1 VLADVRVRF
10 ATIKG
15 VEVVPVVE
23 HVDAE
28 FLGVCCGTPD
38 VVIACVL
45 WVELDGDAYIW
56 HLRLLGSGH
65 LTITPT
71 SSHDDGGYPPA
82 MDSITYRPV
91 TDDEYPAF
99 ARALI
104 EGFSDDIPDEELTD
118 LIKSTLPAQRTLAAF
133 DGDEIVGTFGG
144 YDVDLTVPGGHVAM
158 EGTTVVTVFPTH
170 RRMGLMSE
178 MMSRHLEN
186 SVANGY
192 SIAGLWAS
200 ASNIYGRY
208 GFGVAS
214 YAHTV
219 TMRARDIVFRD
230 GIDIDRVRRISV
242 EDAHEVLPRVFDRV
256 LPTTPGMYARSA
268 VWWKADVL
276 QDADWTKQGKTSKR
290 IVIHEGSDGPDGYAI
305 YRQQSGES
313 DDGHANGTV
322 HIVEIIAA
330 TERAHASLWS
340 YLTNVDG
347 CPNIRSWNT
356 RVDDPLPMKLVE
368 PRRIKLESHFDAL
381 WILILDVVAALEAR
395 SYEHD
400 GTIRFTV
407 AGSFRPDV
415 RGSYEL
421 SVENGVGS
429 CTRIE
434 DEGELALDID
444 VLGALYL
451 GGCDTSAY
459 ASAGRVRG
467 DTASIGRLHELFRT
481 ARSPWCNQVF

>member
-1 VLADVRVRF
+1 MLRV
-10 ATIKG
+10 K
-15 VEVVPVVE
+15 
-23 HVDAE
+23 
-28 FLGVCCGTPD
+28 
-38 VVIACVL
+38 
-45 WVELDGDAYIW
+45 LDGDAYVW
-56 HLRLLGSGH
+56 HLLLLGSGR
-65 LTITPT
+65 LTITAV
-71 SSHDDGGYPPA
+71 SSHDNGRYSPA

-91 TDDEYPAF
+91 TDEEYPAF
-99 ARALI
+99 VRALI
-104 EGFSDDIPDEELTD
+104 EGFSDDVPDEELVEV
-118 LIKSTLPAQRTLAAF
+118 IKSMLPPERTLAAF
-133 DGDEIVGTFGG
+133 EGDDIVGTFGG
-144 YDVDLTVPGGHVAM
+144 YDLHLAIPGGRVAM

-178 MMSRHLEN
+178 MMRLHLEN

-192 SIAGLWAS
+192 AIAGLWAS
-200 ASNIYGRY
+200 ASSIYGRY

-214 YAHTV
+214 YADTV
-219 TMRARDIVFRD
+219 TMRTRDVVFRD
-230 GIDIDRVRRISV
+230 GIDIDKVRRISV
-242 EDAHEVLPRVFDRV
+242 EAAHEVLPPVFDRV

-290 IVIHEGSDGPDGYAI
+290 IVIHEGTDGPDGYAI

-313 DDGHANGTV
+313 DDGHPNGTV
-322 HIVEIIAA
+322 HIIEIIAV
-330 TERAHASLWS
+330 TERAHTSLWS

-356 RVDDPLPMKLVE
+356 RVDDPLGMKLVE
-368 PRRIKLESHFDAL
+368 PRRIKLESRFDAL
-381 WILILDVVAALEAR
+381 WILILDVVTALAAR

-407 AGSFRPDV
+407 ASSFRPDV

-421 SVENGVGS
+421 SIENGVGS
-429 CTRIE
+429 CTRIKGGA
-434 DEGELALDID
+434 DLVLDID

-467 DTASIGRLHELFRT
+467 DGEAIGRLHELFRT
-481 ARSPWCNQVF
+481 TRAPWCNQVF